1 MNIGNGTARPFKWI
15 LAAGLACVAIPALAQ
30 LTTVP
35 MKGVGN
41 EWVKDLNL
49 KGRMDWEWLETYPEQ
64 VYFATRH
71 DSGRNGDIVTMWTR
85 VEYKHAQSPSSHKS
99 AASRDDWDCKQ
110 RKRSTRAVFFY
121 QWNNL
126 EDDDPEHSTNLLRT
140 WEPIVKNTIGETL
153 LLFACSIPPMRQ
165 EVIVPKPANDPQDP
179 RS

>member
-1 MNIGNGTARPFKWI
+1 MNIGNGSARPSGWLFAGVLCI
-15 LAAGLACVAIPALAQ
+15 AAPALAQ

-71 DSGRNGDIVTMWTR
+71 DSERNGDIVTMWTR
-85 VEYKHAQSPSSHKS
+85 VEYKHAQSPASHKS

-126 EDDDPEHSTNLLRT
+126 EDEDPEHSTNLLRT
-140 WEPIVKNTIGETL
+140 WEPIAKDTIGETL
-153 LLFACSIPPMRQ
+153 LLFACSIPPMQ
-165 EVIVPKPANDPQDP
+165 QVVIPGQKPAD
-179 RS
+179 

>member
-1 MNIGNGTARPFKWI
+1 MNRRRTTLLAFAL
-15 LAAGLACVAIPALAQ
+15 LAAAPLALAQ
-30 LTTVP
+30 FTTVP

-41 EWVKDLNL
+41 GWVKELNL
-49 KGRMDWEWLETYPEQ
+49 RGRMDWEWLETYPEQ

-71 DSGRNGDIVTMWTR
+71 DSERNGDIVTMWTR

-126 EDDDPEHSTNLLRT
+126 EDEDPEHSTNLLRT
-140 WEPIVKNTIGETL
+140 WEPITRDTIGETL
-153 LLFACSIPPMRQ
+153 LLFACSIPPMQQ
-165 EVIVPKPANDPQDP
+165 ETIVPKPASDP
-179 RS
+179 